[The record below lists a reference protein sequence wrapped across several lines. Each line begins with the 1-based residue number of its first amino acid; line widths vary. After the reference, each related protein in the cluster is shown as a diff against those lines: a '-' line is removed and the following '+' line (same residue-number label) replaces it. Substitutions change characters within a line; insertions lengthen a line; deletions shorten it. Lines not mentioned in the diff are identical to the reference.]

1 MVRGMD
7 KLREWFGI
15 TGVSH
20 EELADEIDVTR
31 ATIHNW
37 LTGKSIPGGISLR
50 RLHERTR
57 IPLDDL
63 VPRDVA

>member
-1 MVRGMD
+1 ME
-7 KLREWFGI
+7 KLREWFRL

-20 EELADEIDVTR
+20 AELAEEIDVTR

-37 LTGKSIPGGISLR
+37 LTLQTYPSGIYLR

-57 IPLDDL
+57 IPLEDL
-63 VPRDVA
+63 VPKDDAA

>member
-1 MVRGMD
+1 ME
-7 KLREWFGI
+7 KLREWFRL

-20 EELADEIDVTR
+20 GELAEEIDVTR

-37 LTGKSIPGGISLR
+37 LTEKSYPSGIYLR

-57 IPLDDL
+57 IPLEDL
-63 VPRDVA
+63 VPKEDAA

>member
-1 MVRGMD
+1 MD
-7 KLREWFGI
+7 KLREWFRL
-15 TGVSH
+15 TGVSQGD
-20 EELADEIDVTR
+20 LADELGVTR

-37 LTGKSIPGGISLR
+37 LTGRTAPGGIVLR

-63 VPRDVA
+63 VPKDEAA

>member
-1 MVRGMD
+1 MD
-7 KLREWFGI
+7 KLREWLKL
-15 TGVSH
+15 TEMSH
-20 EELADEIDVTR
+20 DELADKIDVTR

-37 LTGKSIPGGISLR
+37 LTGKSIPGGLSLR

-63 VPRDVA
+63 VPQDGA